1 MRRVIQQQKIAF
13 LGVHIRQ
20 KLHLCGKR
28 VSRSVF
34 HVLCIADVLA
44 QPDADSAIAVQVFAV
59 LCKGCFNGVGGIL
72 RQSTFAHIG
81 DLVVRQGFAPVQGVG
96 QPADAHPEHHGCDD
110 EIDPV
115 VMQPV
120 PDPVPP
126 AFFRGGH
133 ALVVPP

>member
-13 LGVHIRQ
+13 LGIHIRQ

-44 QPDADSAIAVQVFAV
+44 QPDADSAIAVQVFAI
-59 LCKGCFNGVGGIL
+59 LRKSGFDGVGCIL

-81 DLVVRQGFAPVQGVG
+81 DLIVRQGFAPVQGVA
-96 QPADAHPEHHGCDD
+96 QPADADPKRHSRNNKVE
-110 EIDPV
+110 PV
-115 VMQPV
+115 VMQPIFE
-120 PDPVPP
+120 PVPP

>member
-1 MRRVIQQQKIAF
+1 MHRVVQQQEIAF
-13 LGVHIRQ
+13 LRIHIGK
-20 KLHLCGKR
+20 KLHLRRKR
-28 VSRSVF
+28 IGGSVF
-34 HVLCIADVLA
+34 CILCIADILVEL
-44 QPDADSAIAVQVFAV
+44 DRNDSIAVQIFAV

-72 RQSTFAHIG
+72 RQRTFAHIG
-81 DLVVRQGFAPVQGVG
+81 DLIVRQGLAPVQGVC

>member
-44 QPDADSAIAVQVFAV
+44 QPDADSAIAVQVFAI
-59 LCKGCFNGVGGIL
+59 LRKSGFDGVGGIL

-81 DLVVRQGFAPVQGVG
+81 DLIVRQGLAPVQGVC
-96 QPADAHPEHHGCDD
+96 QPA
-110 EIDPV
+110 
-115 VMQPV
+115 
-120 PDPVPP
+120 
-126 AFFRGGH
+126 
-133 ALVVPP
+133 

>member
-1 MRRVIQQQKIAF
+1 MHRVVQQQKIAF

-20 KLHLCGKR
+20 KLHLRRQCIGG
-28 VSRSVF
+28 SVF
-34 HVLCIADVLA
+34 LVLGIADVLVE
-44 QPDADSAIAVQVFAV
+44 PDADNAVSVQILAV
-59 LCKGCFNGVGGIL
+59 LRKGAFNGAGGIL

-81 DLVVRQGFAPVQGVG
+81 DLIVRQGLAPVQGVG